1 MEGGFIMPRPKRED
15 GRNSRTIASNKY
27 NEKAYDRIN
36 YVVQAG
42 YKDVIKAA
50 ADHAGLSVNAYITQA
65 VIEKM
70 EREAGR

>member
-1 MEGGFIMPRPKRED
+1 MKGGFIVPRPKRED

-36 YVVQAG
+36 SVVQAG

-65 VIEKM
+65 VTEKM